1 MRRWKNVFYTSGN
14 QKKTRTTILIPE
26 KNTLKIKTVTKNK
39 EGHYVMIK
47 WSIKEQDVTIV
58 EIYALNIGG
67 HKYTGKY

>member
-1 MRRWKNVFYTSGN
+1 VRRWKNVFYTSGN

-47 WSIKEQDVTIV
+47 
-58 EIYALNIGG
+58 
-67 HKYTGKY
+67 